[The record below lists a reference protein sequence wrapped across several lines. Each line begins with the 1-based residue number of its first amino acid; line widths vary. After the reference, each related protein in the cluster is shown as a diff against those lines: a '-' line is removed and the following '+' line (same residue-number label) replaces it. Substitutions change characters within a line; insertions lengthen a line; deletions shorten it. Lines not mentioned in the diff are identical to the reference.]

1 LGKKGIFM
9 NIKNVLKEK
18 NFTFKKSLGQNFLT
32 DEVLLGGVVEK
43 AGVTNDVSVLEI
55 GVGAGT
61 LTSEIAKRAKKVLG
75 FEVDKNLKPVLDKT
89 LSEFSN
95 VTIDFRDVMKV
106 SMQEIEELAG
116 EEYMLVA
123 NLPYYITT
131 PIIMRFIEDAKNC
144 KAIVVTIQKEVAER
158 IVAKE
163 KTSDYGSI
171 TVSINAVADTEIIE
185 YIGREKFYPSPNVD
199 SAVVKITL
207 NPDKYYIKDIVKFRN
222 LIKNSFLMRRKTLV
236 NNLMKGYNLSRL
248 DAEELLNKLNVPL
261 NARGEEL
268 SVKEFI
274 DLAELI

>member
-1 LGKKGIFM
+1 M

-32 DEVLLGGVVEK
+32 DEVLLSSVVER
-43 AGVTNDVSVLEI
+43 AGVTNQTNVLEI

-106 SMQEIEELAG
+106 SMEEIENLAG
-116 EEYMLVA
+116 DDYILVA

-171 TVSINAVADTEIIE
+171 TVAINAVADTEIIE
-185 YIGREKFYPSPNVD
+185 YIGREKFFPSPNVD

-207 NPDKYYIKDIVKFRN
+207 NPNKYNIKDIEKFRK
-222 LIKNSFLMRRKTLV
+222 LVKCAFTMRRKTLV

-248 DAEELLNKLNVPL
+248 DTESLLEKLNVSTSV
-261 NARGEEL
+261 RGEEL

-274 DLAELI
+274 SLAELI